1 MPNVDESLGEI
12 RMVLNALYRRLA
24 SIEQRVRHLEK
35 PKPMTGT
42 IDGLEGEWTV
52 TPPIT
57 FDGHYGKAIHICGDE
72 RVEVNLT

>member
-24 SIEQRVRHLEK
+24 SIEQRVRHLEN
-35 PKPMTGT
+35 PKPLTGT

-52 TPPIT
+52 TPPPQWE
-57 FDGHYGKAIHICGDE
+57 A
-72 RVEVNLT
+72 